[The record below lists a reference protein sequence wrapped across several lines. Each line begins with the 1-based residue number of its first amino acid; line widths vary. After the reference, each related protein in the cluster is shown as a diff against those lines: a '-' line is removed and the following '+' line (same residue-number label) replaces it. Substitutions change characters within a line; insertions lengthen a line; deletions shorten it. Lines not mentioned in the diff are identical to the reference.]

1 MKRFLLS
8 LLVVFLL
15 LSSVAFGAET
25 PKYGGTLI
33 FGRGGD
39 SVALDPA
46 NVTDGES
53 TRVTEMIFEGLVGF
67 KGETTDVIPVLAT
80 SWTISK
86 DGKVWTFKLR
96 KGVKFHDG
104 TPFNA
109 EAVKFSFDRQFDK
122 NHPYYKYGRWE
133 YAEFALDPL
142 QKVEIVDDYTVRFTL
157 KYPFSPFLANLAM
170 FSCAIVSPTAVK
182 KYEADFFKNPVGTGP
197 FKFVEWTQKDK
208 IVLEANSDYWGGR
221 PYLDKLI
228 FRVIPDNSVRWL
240 ELQKGSIDAMDGIN
254 PDDIPAIK
262 NDPNVVFYQVPALN
276 ICYLAMNTE
285 KKPFDNVSV
294 RRAINYAINKKAIV
308 DAFYGGIGIV
318 AKNPIPP
325 NMMGYNDKV
334 KDYEYNPEKAKELLA
349 KAGYPNGF
357 ETTLW
362 TPSIPRVYVPQP
374 TKVAEAIQADLAKV
388 GIKAKIVT
396 YDWGTY
402 LQKTREGEHDMAILG
417 WGSDNG
423 DPDNTI
429 YVLLD
434 KDNTKKGVASN
445 ISFYKNDRLHDILIK
460 AQQATSV
467 SARKRLY
474 EAAQEIIKSDAPWVP
489 LAHTSAVAAT
499 RKYVKNFAVPAIGA
513 IKFTRVWLDK

>member
-1 MKRFLLS
+1 MKKFLGVLI
-8 LLVVFLL
+8 VIFLFI
-15 LSSVAFGAET
+15 SSIAIGAEN

-39 SVALDPA
+39 SVGLDPA
-46 NVTDGES
+46 DITDGES

-67 KGETTDVIPVLAT
+67 KGETTDIIPVLAT
-80 SWTISK
+80 SWKVSK

-109 EAVKFSFDRQFDK
+109 NAVKFSFDRQFDK
-122 NHPYYKYGRWE
+122 NHPYYKYGKWE
-133 YAEFALDPL
+133 YAEFALEPL
-142 QKVEIVDDYTVRFTL
+142 EKVEVVDDYTVRFIL
-157 KYPFSPFLANLAM
+157 KYPFAPFLANLAM
-170 FSCAIVSPTAVK
+170 FSCAIVSPTAVE
-182 KYEADFFKNPVGTGP
+182 KYKADFFKNPVGTGP
-197 FKFVEWTQKDK
+197 FKFVEWVQKDK
-208 IVLEANSDYWGGR
+208 IVLEANTEYWGGR
-221 PYLDKLI
+221 PYLDRLI

-262 NDPNVVFYQVPALN
+262 SDPNVVFYQVPALN
-276 ICYLAMNTE
+276 ICYLAMNME
-285 KKPFDNVSV
+285 KKPFDNVLV

-308 DAFYGGIGIV
+308 EAFYKGIGIV

-325 NMMGYNDKV
+325 NMMGYNDKI
-334 KDYEYNPEKAKELLA
+334 KDYEYSPEKAKELLA

-362 TPSIPRVYVPQP
+362 TPPIPRVYIPQP
-374 TKVAEAIQADLAKV
+374 TKVAEAIQSDLAKV

-402 LQKTREGEHDMAILG
+402 LQKTRSGEHDMAILG

-434 KDNTKKGVASN
+434 KDNAKKGVASN
-445 ISFYKNDRLHDILIK
+445 IAFYKNDKLHDILIK
-460 AQQATSV
+460 AQQVTSV

-474 EAAQEIIKSDAPWVP
+474 EAAQEIIKLDAPWVTI
-489 LAHTSAVAAT
+489 AHTSAIAAA
-499 RKYVKNFAVPAIGA
+499 RKYVKNFSVPPIGA